1 MYFAALSYFCACL
14 LIAIFGVN
22 KRMGFWGYF
31 FASVAL
37 TPILGLLLL
46 LVSGPRRD

>member
-1 MYFAALSYFCACL
+1 MHFAALIYLGVCL
-14 LIAIFGVN
+14 LIAMFGVN

-31 FASVAL
+31 FASLAL

-46 LVSGPRRD
+46 IVSGPRRT

>member
-1 MYFAALSYFCACL
+1 MHYGALIYIGACL
-14 LIAIFGVN
+14 LIGMFGAN

-31 FASVAL
+31 FASLAL

-46 LVSGPRRD
+46 IISGPRRT